1 MAGTLAYTPGNGTV
15 LNIGNNQTL
24 SVTFTPTDT
33 TDYTSVTQTTKINV
47 TQGTPT
53 VSWATPTAITYG
65 TALGSTQLD
74 ATASVQGSFAYTPAS
89 GTVLHAGN
97 NQTLSVTFTPNDT
110 TDYTSVTQTTTINV
124 NQVTSIVSWA
134 TPTAI
139 TYGTALGSTQLDAT
153 ASVAGTLAYTPG
165 NGTVLHAGNSQALSV
180 TFTPTDTTD
189 YTTVTQTTTIDV
201 NQVTSIVSWAT
212 PAAITYGTAL
222 SGTQLDATASV
233 PGSFAYT
240 PGNGTVLHAGNNQT
254 LSVTFTPTDTT
265 DYSSV
270 TQTTEINVQA
280 TPTVSWATPTA
291 ITYGTALGS
300 ASWTPRPA
308 CRAVSP
314 TRPPA
319 GRCCTPATT
328 RRSG

>member
-1 MAGTLAYTPGNGTV
+1 LDATADTTGIFTYTPAAGRLLPVGD
-15 LNIGNNQTL
+15 NQTL
-24 SVTFTPTDT
+24 SVIFTPNDT
-33 TDYTSVTQTTKINV
+33 TDYTTAAQTTTINV
-47 TQGTPT
+47 NRASPT
-53 VSWATPTAITYG
+53 VRWPAPAAIAYG
-65 TALGSTQLD
+65 TALGGAQLD
-74 ATASVQGSFAYTPAS
+74 ATASVQGTLVYTPGN

-110 TDYTSVTQTTTINV
+110 TDYN
-124 NQVTSIVSWA
+124 
-134 TPTAI
+134 
-139 TYGTALGSTQLDAT
+139 
-153 ASVAGTLAYTPG
+153 
-165 NGTVLHAGNSQALSV
+165 
-180 TFTPTDTTD
+180 
-189 YTTVTQTTTIDV
+189 TVTQTTRINV
-201 NQVTSIVSWAT
+201 NPVTLFVSWLT

-300 ASWTPRPA
+300 AQLDATAGVPGSFAYTPAGGTVLHAGNNQALSVTFTPTDTTDYTTVTQTA
-308 CRAVSP
+308 TINVLKAMPAVSASD
-314 TRPPA
+314 A
-319 GRCCTPATT
+319 GGTYNGNPIVATAT
-328 RRSG
+328 VSGVSGGPVSSLEGISPSLTYS